1 MQARILKHWKNNYWI
16 TRGGRVWQ
24 VKKYCVMGS
33 FIHPHKDST
42 GEYLDKLTYD
52 EAMEILK
59 AWQQDNIHKQ
69 VHVISDEALGVD
81 VGRGENE

>member
-1 MQARILKHWKNNYWI
+1 MADKR
-16 TRGGRVWQ
+16 
-24 VKKYCVMGS
+24 YCVMGS

-42 GEYLDKLTYD
+42 GEYLDNLTYD

-59 AWQQDNIHKQ
+59 AWQQDKIHKQ
-69 VHVISDEALGVD
+69 VHFFSDEAHGVD

>member
-1 MQARILKHWKNNYWI
+1 MAD
-16 TRGGRVWQ
+16 
-24 VKKYCVMGS
+24 KKYCVMGS

-42 GEYLDKLTYD
+42 GEYLDNLTYD
-52 EAMEILK
+52 EAMKILN